1 MMKLLVQGAGYIG
14 EVHLTS
20 ITKYKLCEVA
30 LCEMN
35 EERLRIVAEKYQ
47 ITETYTSL
55 EEALLHP
62 FDGVII
68 CTPNFAHKGGL
79 ERCIRAGLNV
89 MLEKPMAESLES
101 AEQMYQLCREH
112 NRFAFVAYCLRF
124 AAPYRRIKAM
134 IEEGKLGQVFS
145 IRASVAGKK
154 AISDAKTNYR
164 TIRSQGGG
172 VISDFSHEID
182 YALWFAGAPVR
193 EVKCIGNQAVHKDW
207 DVLDTAELLIDCEN
221 NITLSIHMDFL
232 QPYFGRTIE
241 IYGTNGAIRWRDN
254 ECIKFYDIASDT
266 WIDMESAINWEH
278 VYRDEII
285 HYLDCLTHNKR
296 PLVDEESGYK
306 TYQVIAACTK
316 SAEEHIF

>member
-1 MMKLLVQGAGYIG
+1 MKLLVQGAGYIG

-20 ITKYKLCEVA
+20 ITKYQLCEVA

-35 EERLRIVAEKYQ
+35 EERLRSVAEKYQ

-55 EEALLHP
+55 EEAVKHP

-68 CTPNFAHKGGL
+68 CTPNFAHKKDL
-79 ERCIRAGLNV
+79 EICVRAGLNV

-101 AEQMYQLCREH
+101 AEEMVKLCKQYD
-112 NRFAFVAYCLRF
+112 RFAFVAYCLRF
-124 AAPYRRIKAM
+124 SPPYRRIKQM
-134 IEEGKLGQVFS
+134 IEEGKLGTVFS

-164 TIRSQGGG
+164 TVRAQGGG

-182 YALWFAGAPVR
+182 YSLWFADSPVT
-193 EVKCIGNQAVHKDW
+193 EVKCIGSQAVHKEW
-207 DVLDTAELLIDCEN
+207 DVLDTAELLIHCEN

-241 IYGTNGAIRWRDN
+241 IYGTEGAIRWRDN
-254 ECIKFYDIASDT
+254 ECIKFYDTKSDT
-266 WIDMESAINWEH
+266 WVDMESAINWEH
-278 VYRDEII
+278 VYRDEVI
-285 HYLDCLTHNKR
+285 HYLDCLEHHKR
-296 PLVDEESGYK
+296 PLVDEKSGYE
-306 TYQVIAACTK
+306 TYKVIAACTQ
-316 SAEEHIF
+316 SAEENVF